1 MNEQEQVTQGY
12 IPRFGHTTKVP
23 YFLVEE
29 PTKSRV
35 TLSNPNPP
43 SRGPPKNLKCKKAQ
57 PRTREREEKIFAGC
71 SLKISHKLHS
81 RELKNQAQGVKVV
94 GWNECSS

>member
-43 SRGPPKNLKCKKAQ
+43 SRGPQRIPRFHFNKSSKSGWYKLPGAHHKYWVLRGQ
-57 PRTREREEKIFAGC
+57 PLA
-71 SLKISHKLHS
+71 
-81 RELKNQAQGVKVV
+81 V
-94 GWNECSS
+94 